1 MPRPVHFE
9 IAASD
14 IPKLKEFYSKVFGW
28 TFQKWEGPQEYW
40 VIKTGQGPGIDG
52 GFMPR
57 MEPGG
62 LTVCTIDV
70 ASLDDSLKVVQ
81 EGGGTQV
88 VPKMP
93 IPGIGWLAY
102 CKDPE
107 GTIFG
112 NMQVDKGA
120 A

>member
-9 IAASD
+9 IAAGD
-14 IPKLKEFYSKVFGW
+14 VEKLKAFYGSLFGW
-28 TFQKWEGPQEYW
+28 TYEDWGGGHYT

-52 GFMPR
+52 GFMKR
-57 MEPGG
+57 REAGG

-70 ASLDDSLKVVQ
+70 ANVDESLKVAL
-81 EGGGTQV
+81 ENGATLA
-88 VPKMP
+88 VPK
-93 IPGIGWLAY
+93 IPVPGVGWLAY

-112 NMQVDKGA
+112 MMQMDPNAK
-120 A
+120 